1 MVLCGKRNQNKLK
14 YKKVHKIYIG
24 PKLRPTN
31 SEKKEIERGREI
43 KKKGSPIP
51 VLPPLSFGIVKIL
64 VSLLGFC
71 VKVSSLRKKCDL
83 PFVGWWLVFIL
94 SFGRCL

>member
-1 MVLCGKRNQNKLK
+1 MVLYGKRNQNKLK

-24 PKLRPTN
+24 PKLRPIDIK
-31 SEKKEIERGREI
+31 KKEIERGREI
-43 KKKGSPIP
+43 KREGSPVP
-51 VLPPLSFGIVKIL
+51 VFPLLNFGIVKIL

-83 PFVGWWLVFIL
+83 PFVGWW
-94 SFGRCL
+94 

>member
-1 MVLCGKRNQNKLK
+1 MLCGKRNQNKLK

-43 KKKGSPIP
+43 KKKGSSIP